1 MKSRFLGVAILL
13 WMCAGTLIFL
23 KPNRLGVR
31 AARTPG
37 SQKEETIKQKS
48 PAAEENK
55 KSSPRKGADPVLEKS
70 EVQIAHSDSV
80 NEFANKKEKA
90 FFNSFSSVQQKVM
103 LKATDKQLKKELLSN
118 KEALLSAKKL
128 LLQPALEPEDQVLQ
142 NIALDYLFESLKGPQ
157 SAAAIEALKSIVAD
171 KTVESNKI
179 KIEERKALAGVKAE
193 ILYQL
198 SSERPE
204 EAGSLQASLPGP
216 ISQKIWRNVQSQQEN
231 NLAESRQIKDQR
243 P

>member
-1 MKSRFLGVAILL
+1 MKSRFLGVAVLL
-13 WMCAGTLIFL
+13 WMCAGTLIFI
-23 KPNRLGVR
+23 KPNRLGER
-31 AARTPG
+31 TARTPS
-37 SQKEETIKQKS
+37 SQKEDSLQKKNPTLEET
-48 PAAEENK
+48 EK
-55 KSSPRKGADPVLEKS
+55 KAPRKGIDPVLEKP
-70 EVQIAHSDSV
+70 EVQVAQSD
-80 NEFANKKEKA
+80 FASEKERA
-90 FFNSFSSVQQKVM
+90 FFDSFFSVQQKVIP
-103 LKATDKQLKKELLSN
+103 KAADKKLKKDLLLN
-118 KEALLSAKKL
+118 KEAIMSAKKL
-128 LLQPALEPEDQVLQ
+128 LLQHALEPEDQVLQ

-157 SAAAIEALKSIVAD
+157 SAAAIETLKSIVAD

-179 KIEERKALAGVKAE
+179 KIEERKALAGIKAE

-216 ISQKIWRNVQSQQEN
+216 VSQKIWRNVQSQQEN